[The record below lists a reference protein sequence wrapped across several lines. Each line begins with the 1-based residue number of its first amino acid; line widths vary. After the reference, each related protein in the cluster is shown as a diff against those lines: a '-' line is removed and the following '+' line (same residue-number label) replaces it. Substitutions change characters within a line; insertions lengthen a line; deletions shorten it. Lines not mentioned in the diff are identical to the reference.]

1 MCLFPRKCNP
11 NLHILSSEISASDL
25 LILKRERERNT
36 DLHVC
41 VNTCLVCGWLVYL
54 GGTGEEVWGIGS
66 KHVDRVSRK
75 EFVFIET
82 FLAKIFH
89 QISQITF

>member
-1 MCLFPRKCNP
+1 MIQQLEFDEDISERQSWSGWNLF
-11 NLHILSSEISASDL
+11 LS
-25 LILKRERERNT
+25 

-41 VNTCLVCGWLVYL
+41 VNTWLVCGWLVYL
-54 GGTGEEVWGIGS
+54 GGTGEEVWGISS

-82 FLAKIFH
+82 FLAKISH
-89 QISQITF
+89 QISQIIF